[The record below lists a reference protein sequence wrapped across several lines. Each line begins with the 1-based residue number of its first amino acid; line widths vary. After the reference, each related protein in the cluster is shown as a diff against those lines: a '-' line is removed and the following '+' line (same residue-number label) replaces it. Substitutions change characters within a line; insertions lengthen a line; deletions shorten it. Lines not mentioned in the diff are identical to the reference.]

1 MIDLTNFR
9 ITKFLYPFSTDQL
22 GEMIWDK
29 MDEQE
34 SKWAV
39 KLTLN
44 GINDTGDNEIS
55 SWDLFFLDDRL
66 QEKIEGVLKK
76 YDVPY
81 RLVDQTDLL
90 IKNPDLFSDSF
101 CQKLLSYLSQNLT
114 VDDVLDHILEVGV
127 ENITVFEKYFL
138 NHNNEN
144 KEEDGI

>member
-9 ITKFLYPFSTDQL
+9 ITKFVYPFSTEEL

-29 MDEQE
+29 MNPQE
-34 SKWAV
+34 AKWAV

-44 GINDTGDNEIS
+44 GINDTGGDDDS

-66 QEKIEGVLKK
+66 QEKIEEVLKK

-81 RLVDQTDLL
+81 EIVDQTNLL
-90 IKNPDLFSDSF
+90 LKNPDLFSDLF
-101 CQKLLSYLSQNLT
+101 CEKLLSYLSQNLS
-114 VDDVLDHILEVGV
+114 VDDILDHIIEVGV

-138 NHNNEN
+138 DHNNEN
-144 KEEDGI
+144 K